1 MPRRSSGGRT
11 APRPVRNPP
20 QPARSAP
27 PPAPVQGGSALGGIG
42 ATIAD
47 GIAFGTGSAI
57 AHRAVDSVLGP
68 RTIQHEMVPS
78 SPSSYCSSVE
88 AVLWFRCLQY
98 TFQSL
103 PRCKCINL
111 FHCINNFG
119 SDISKCQFYLDMLN
133 ECRRGSGG
141 VVLIEQHHCVVGQ
154 ESSLILI
161 LLLWNIV

>member
-1 MPRRSSGGRT
+1 MFNLFSSIDLLCSILGRT

-68 RTIQHEMVPS
+68 RTIQHEMVAPPAPAATAALLS
-78 SPSSYCSSVE
+78 SSIGSDACNTHSK
-88 AVLWFRCLQY
+88 A
-98 TFQSL
+98 FQD
-103 PRCKCINL
+103 
-111 FHCINNFG
+111 CINNFG

-141 VVLIEQHHCVVGQ
+141 VVGI
-154 ESSLILI
+154 
-161 LLLWNIV
+161 

>member
-68 RTIQHEMVPS
+68 RTIQHEMVAPPAPAATAAPLS
-78 SPSSYCSSVE
+78 SS
-88 AVLWFRCLQY
+88 
-98 TFQSL
+98 
-103 PRCKCINL
+103 I
-111 FHCINNFG
+111 G
-119 SDISKCQFYLDMLN
+119 SDACNTHSKAFQDVLIFTEMAEIKTSCVRYPEGWELIEPTLQ
-133 ECRRGSGG
+133 E
-141 VVLIEQHHCVVGQ
+141 LIEQR
-154 ESSLILI
+154 
-161 LLLWNIV
+161 